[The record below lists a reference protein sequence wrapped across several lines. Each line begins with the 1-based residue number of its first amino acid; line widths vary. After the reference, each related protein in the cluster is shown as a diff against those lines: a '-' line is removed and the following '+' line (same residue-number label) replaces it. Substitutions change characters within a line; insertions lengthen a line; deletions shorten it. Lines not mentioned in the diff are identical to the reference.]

1 MSHTSIGDRM
11 KKTYLFLLLFFS
23 LFVFTANAQNKV
35 IFQGNTNSNH
45 IYLTFDDGYSA
56 KNTEK
61 ILNTLL
67 EKKVPATFFIEG
79 EFLVQNPILV
89 RRIAREQTL
98 ANHTF
103 SHKDITKMSN
113 EVFRKDIFKF
123 ETEVMRITGAP
134 VTKYFRPPMG
144 YINSAKK
151 TILDDLGYTVFKWN
165 VSYYDYVYNDDRGVE
180 YALNNLLKQTKNGS
194 IILMH
199 TLTKSNANVL
209 GTAIDKLRAKGF
221 VFASLD
227 ELI

>member
-1 MSHTSIGDRM
+1 MNHTSIGDSM
-11 KKTYLFLLLFFS
+11 KKFYVLLLLFFS
-23 LFVFTANAQNKV
+23 LFVFTASAQKKV
-35 IFQGNTNSNH
+35 IFQGDSSQNH

-67 EKKVPATFFIEG
+67 EKKVTATFFVEG
-79 EFLVQNPILV
+79 EFLSQNPILV
-89 RRIAREQTL
+89 RRIAQEQTL

-113 EVFRKDIFKF
+113 EVFRKDIAKF
-123 ETEVMRITGAP
+123 EAEALRITGKP

-144 YINSAKK
+144 FINSSKK
-151 TILDDLGYTVFKWN
+151 AILDELGYTVFKWN
-165 VSYYDYVYNDDRGVE
+165 VSYYDYVYNDDRGVDF
-180 YALNNLLKQTKNGS
+180 ALNNLLKQTQNGS

-199 TLTKSNANVL
+199 TLTKSNADVL
-209 GTAIDKLRAKGF
+209 GIAIDKLRAKGF